1 MVILLL
7 LCLLTSVMG
16 FLDVWYPQQ
25 YQNDQMPFPISA
37 ILVPGCLLWFAVF
50 VPPQAPLLYAGE
62 GQGRTCSTPLWL
74 PPQQDSATAC
84 VARRAAWGGTNS
96 CPTALLC
103 CSLCGGVSPPG
114 SGGKPIS
121 PSLPGWLGIREERG
135 PARTALQCLP
145 KNVRED
151 CIS

>member
-1 MVILLL
+1 MILLL

-50 VPPQAPLLYAGE
+50 VPPQAPLLCAGE

-151 CIS
+151 CISY